1 MCFLSLVVGLE
12 NRCDFFNKVG
22 GVCGLWWKGEDGK
35 NWKKELENG
44 KFSRQYKNREN
55 KLRKDKHGGKR

>member
-22 GVCGLWWKGEDGK
+22 GVYGLWWKGEGDGK
-35 NWKKELENG
+35 NWKMESLVDSIRIG
-44 KFSRQYKNREN
+44 RTS
-55 KLRKDKHGGKR
+55 

>member
-1 MCFLSLVVGLE
+1 MGC
-12 NRCDFFNKVG
+12 G
-22 GVCGLWWKGEDGK
+22 GKGEGDGK

-55 KLRKDKHGGKR
+55 KLRKDKRRGKR

>member
-1 MCFLSLVVGLE
+1 MIFLTKQE
-12 NRCDFFNKVG
+12 RCAGCG
-22 GVCGLWWKGEDGK
+22 GKGEDGK
-35 NWKKELENG
+35 NWKKELENE